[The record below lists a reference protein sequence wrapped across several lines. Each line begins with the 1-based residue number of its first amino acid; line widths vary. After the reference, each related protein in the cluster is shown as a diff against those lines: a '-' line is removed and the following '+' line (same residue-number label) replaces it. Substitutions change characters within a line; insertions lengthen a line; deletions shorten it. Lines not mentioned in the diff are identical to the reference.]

1 MNPLIQLKTNPP
13 LLIILTLLCFAL
25 LPKAQAVNPP
35 PDGGYPGQNTAEG
48 QQALLSLTTGLWNTA
63 LGFQA
68 LAFDTTGFSN
78 TATGSRALFS
88 NTTGMQN
95 TANGA
100 FTLVANTVGG
110 ANSAFGFNALAS
122 NTTGGANSAFGFN
135 ALASNTTSNNNTAAG
150 AGALTNNDSSG
161 NGTAINNT
169 AVGGSALQANIDG
182 ARHTAVGVDALR
194 NCIALP
200 STAGN
205 TAVGT
210 QALFS
215 DTTGNVNTAIG
226 DRALFSNTTGIAN
239 TAIGLHA
246 MSSNTTGTS
255 NTASGVSALSS
266 NTTGNNNTGIGV
278 DALINSTGSDNTALG
293 TGAGGGVTTA
303 RNVICIGANVAGA
316 DADNSCYIGQI
327 FNATSSAGSAVFIN
341 SDGKLGTATSSRR
354 LKQEIRP
361 MEEASEVLFA
371 LKPVTFR
378 YKKEIDPKGTPQFGL
393 VAEDVEKVDPD
404 LVVRDKEGNPYSV
417 RYDQVNAMLLNEF
430 LKEHKAFLEEQRKVR
445 EHEAKIAQQR
455 RDFQA
460 AIDTLKKDMETVVAR
475 VKEQDAKLQ
484 KVSTQIEI
492 GSGEPHVA
500 LNNR

>member
-1 MNPLIQLKTNPP
+1 MHTLIQLKRATS
-13 LLIILTLLCFAL
+13 LFLIELGFVWFGLM
-25 LPKAQAVNPP
+25 PKAQAVSPP
-35 PDGGYPGQNTAEG
+35 PDGGYPSGNTAEG
-48 QQALLSLTTGLWNTA
+48 QAVLLSLTTGGFNTGLGYLA
-63 LGFQA
+63 LRSNMIGSF
-68 LAFDTTGFSN
+68 N
-78 TATGSRALFS
+78 TATGAGALLANTANENTATGAGALLSNTMGIDNTAHGAFALFSNIAGGENTAIGHFALFS
-88 NTTGMQN
+88 NTAGALN
-95 TANGA
+95 TANGEVA
-100 FTLVANTVGG
+100 LVN
-110 ANSAFGFNALAS
+110 
-122 NTTGGANSAFGFN
+122 NTTGS
-135 ALASNTTSNNNTAAG
+135 
-150 AGALTNNDSSG
+150 
-161 NGTAINNT
+161 I
-169 AVGGSALQANIDG
+169 
-182 ARHTAVGVDALR
+182 
-194 NCIALP
+194 
-200 STAGN
+200 
-205 TAVGT
+205 
-210 QALFS
+210 
-215 DTTGNVNTAIG
+215 NTAIG
-226 DRALFSNTTGIAN
+226 ASALANSTTG
-239 TAIGLHA
+239 
-246 MSSNTTGTS
+246 SNNVALGGFAGS
-255 NTASGVSALSS
+255 GVITAS
-266 NTTGNNNTGIGV
+266 
-278 DALINSTGSDNTALG
+278 
-293 TGAGGGVTTA
+293 
-303 RNVICIGANVAGA
+303 NVICIGANVAGA

-475 VKEQDAKLQ
+475 VKKQDAKLQ